1 MLESTVLSRMND
13 IFHFLIKLWRFHWE
27 YFSSWFSGTMHLD
40 IWLSTLTFIF
50 FSLFCFQPIFWQ
62 MALLIG
68 WCKEN
73 GHFISKVP
81 TLFVLGIN
89 IPNQNR
95 TPVWKVLLFR
105 PTYQQTLQFWTKKS
119 KYSFVF
125 WCFGDNFV
133 QIVIFIAFMVQTMA
147 PLWLAHNFSWLYY
160 PSTGIK
166 ANFSV

>member
-1 MLESTVLSRMND
+1 ML
-13 IFHFLIKLWRFHWE
+13 H
-27 YFSSWFSGTMHLD
+27 GTFY
-40 IWLSTLTFIF
+40 TFILSWPVNVDF
-50 FSLFCFQPIFWQ
+50 QSHMTMDNMHNIHNIHNMQNMHNMHIMHGMQKCILCIICIIFCIQTTRIVVLRTLISCNNIFSYKFKSFLRGVKWR
-62 MALLIG
+62 
-68 WCKEN
+68 
-73 GHFISKVP
+73 V
-81 TLFVLGIN
+81 FVEPQL
-89 IPNQNR
+89 
-95 TPVWKVLLFR
+95 R

-119 KYSFVF
+119 KYSIVF